1 MNEKNHHLITK
12 TPPKKPMKN
21 QTKLSQ
27 LKKKR
32 EELHKYIK
40 DLDHQIYT
48 ELRLTNERWAGYR
61 ILKESS
67 NEAEM
72 KEWDGEEDNECRKI
86 TGDCYEIWQCV
97 ANDNAEYIKQAAIEH
112 AKKAVTAQTKIEAA
126 KRELEQNWDEICKAE
141 EEAKKEVK
149 S

>member
-1 MNEKNHHLITK
+1 
-12 TPPKKPMKN
+12 MKN

-126 KRELEQNWDEICKAE
+126 KRELEQNWDDICKAE

>member
-1 MNEKNHHLITK
+1 
-12 TPPKKPMKN
+12 MKN

-97 ANDNAEYIKQAAIEH
+97 ANDNAEYIKQAAIEQ
-112 AKKAVTAQTKIEAA
+112 ATKAVTAQTKIEAA
-126 KRELEQNWDEICKAE
+126 KRELEQNWDDICKAE

>member
-1 MNEKNHHLITK
+1 
-12 TPPKKPMKN
+12 MKN

-27 LKKKR
+27 LKTKR
-32 EELHKYIK
+32 TELHKYIK

-48 ELRLTNERWAGYR
+48 ELRLTNERWTGYR

-72 KEWDGEEDNECRKI
+72 KEWNGEEDNECRKI

-112 AKKAVTAQTKIEAA
+112 AKKAVTAQMKLEVV
-126 KRELEQNWDEICKAE
+126 KRDLEQNWKDICKE
-141 EEAKKEVK
+141 EKEEAKKEVK

>member
-1 MNEKNHHLITK
+1 MAK
-12 TPPKKPMKN
+12 TSLKPTLPKQKPMKN

-27 LKKKR
+27 LKTKR
-32 EELHKYIK
+32 TELHKYIK

-97 ANDNAEYIKQAAIEH
+97 ANDNAEYMQKSAIEH
-112 AKKAVTAQTKIEAA
+112 AKQAVIAQTKKEGAE
-126 KRELEQNWDEICKAE
+126 RELEQNWNDICKAE

-149 S
+149 K